1 MTDLTVTNW
10 LVGHGVSAEVVTNHV
25 GLDLDGV
32 PVLAG
37 VHFSDRA
44 DHIGHDD
51 GVSQVSL
58 HGLGLLT
65 VASVLDG
72 KLELLNKSV
81 VLGVNSVLKSSAL
94 S

>member
-1 MTDLTVTNW
+1 MTDLTVTNR
-10 LVGHGVSAEVVTNHV
+10 LVSHGVSAKVVTDHI

-32 PVLAG
+32 PVLSG
-37 VHFSDRA
+37 VDLSDGT
-44 DHIGHDD
+44 DHLGHDD

-65 VASVLDG
+65 IGSVLHG
-72 KLELLNKSV
+72 ELELLNKSV